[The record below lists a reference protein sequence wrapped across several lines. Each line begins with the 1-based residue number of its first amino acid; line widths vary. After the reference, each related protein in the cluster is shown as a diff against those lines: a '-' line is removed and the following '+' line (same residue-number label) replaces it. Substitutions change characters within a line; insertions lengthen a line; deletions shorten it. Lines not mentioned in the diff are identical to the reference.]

1 MSRGFN
7 VLAFPCNQFGKQEPG
22 TNEEIKHF
30 ARVNMTATFPLFD
43 KVCQKHSKLS
53 SVFRNQ

>member
-22 TNEEIKHF
+22 TNEEIKLF

-43 KVCQKHSKLS
+43 KVCQKLS